1 MLDSWFQFS
10 VYTGQQ
16 LLFEALQRWLRPACD
31 EDSSYERRRNSVK
44 SIIVLLMKTAATG
57 VVATILDKAIDYRR
71 RALLAAAEEEAE
83 GEGSTLSFSHL
94 GLGNLTRAG
103 IAAWKSRLLIGIDEL
118 ERRAEMYGIEP
129 YNRSLPLTETKSSSS
144 QSLQTLALKENES
157 TKGEE
162 NFGDDE
168 SVGDEEREQDD
179 AVLSRTIQQLMDLVE
194 ANGRDATAV
203 DRKLDT
209 VVDELLLGNRKS
221 EVENKSEPKR
231 QIAKETESAGAPEE
245 EPESCQNQSCHI
257 CMDRGVRVQVIGCT
271 HELCFQCAR
280 RLCDAADHH
289 LPQCPFCRRPI
300 DGFLASGVV

>member
-1 MLDSWFQFS
+1 MLDNWFQFS

-31 EDSSYERRRNSVK
+31 EDSSYERRRSSVK

-57 VVATILDKAIDYRR
+57 VIATILDKAIDYRR

-118 ERRAEMYGIEP
+118 ERRAELYGIEP
-129 YNRSLPLTETKSSSS
+129 YNRSIPLTETKSGSN
-144 QSLQTLALKENES
+144 QSLQALAPKDNES
-157 TKGEE
+157 TEGEKNLRE
-162 NFGDDE
+162 DDE
-168 SVGDEEREQDD
+168 SVEEGKKEQEN

-194 ANGRDATAV
+194 ANGRDAAAV

-209 VVDELLLGNRKS
+209 VVDELLLGSSRSKDKNCSGPERHI
-221 EVENKSEPKR
+221 V
-231 QIAKETESAGAPEE
+231 KETDTAGGQEE
-245 EPESCQNQSCHI
+245 ELESCQNQSCHI
-257 CMDRGVRVQVIGCT
+257 CMDRDVRVQVIGCT

-300 DGFLASGVV
+300 DGFLASGV

>member
-16 LLFEALQRWLRPACD
+16 LLLEALQRWLRPACD
-31 EDSSYERRRNSVK
+31 EDSSYERRRSSVK
-44 SIIVLLMKTAATG
+44 SLIVLLMKTAATG
-57 VVATILDKAIDYRR
+57 VFATILDKAIDYRR

-118 ERRAEMYGIEP
+118 ERRAELYGIEP
-129 YNRSLPLTETKSSSS
+129 YNRILPLTETKSDGHR
-144 QSLQTLALKENES
+144 SLQTLALKDHES
-157 TKGEE
+157 TEGEKSLE
-162 NFGDDE
+162 EDD
-168 SVGDEEREQDD
+168 SVEEGNKEQED

-194 ANGRDATAV
+194 ASGRDAAAV
-203 DRKLDT
+203 DRKLDN
-209 VVDELLLGNRKS
+209 VVDELLLGSSQSRDKNTSGPERHIVR
-221 EVENKSEPKR
+221 EAE
-231 QIAKETESAGAPEE
+231 AAGGQEE

-257 CMDRGVRVQVIGCT
+257 CMDRDVRVQVIGCT

-300 DGFLASGVV
+300 DGFLASGA